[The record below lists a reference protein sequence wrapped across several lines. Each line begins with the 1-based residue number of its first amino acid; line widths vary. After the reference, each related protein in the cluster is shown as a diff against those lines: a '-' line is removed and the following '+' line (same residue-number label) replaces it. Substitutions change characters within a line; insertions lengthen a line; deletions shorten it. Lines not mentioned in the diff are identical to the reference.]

1 VHTPPWCGVLS
12 TAGNLVFSGTM
23 EGDFFAVDS
32 VSGKLLWRIQTG
44 GAIWANPISYMS
56 EGKQYYCCVRRQ
68 QRDRVKRGTIALCGG
83 RR

>member
-1 VHTPPWCGVLS
+1 
-12 TAGNLVFSGTM
+12 M

-56 EGKQYYCCVRRQ
+56 EGKQYIV
-68 QRDRVKRGTIALCGG
+68 VSVGSSVIALSVGP
-83 RR
+83 